1 MLDHDASTAPK
12 ITLVIRRYLV
22 VAANYVIAAII
33 RIYADLETA
42 IRILVT
48 VCSVCITPM
57 VAIVKS
63 AKRDSMETP
72 FGKIVETADAMSLAL
87 INPQDPAII
96 VLDNVHVCRM
106 L

>member
-1 MLDHDASTAPK
+1 VDHDASTAPK
-12 ITLVIRRYLV
+12 ITLVIRRYPV
-22 VAANYVIAAII
+22 VAVNCVIAAII

-42 IRILVT
+42 IRIPVT

-63 AKRDSMETP
+63 AKRDSTETLSER
-72 FGKIVETADAMSLAL
+72 IVETADAMSSAL

-96 VLDNVHVCRM
+96 VLDNVRVCRM